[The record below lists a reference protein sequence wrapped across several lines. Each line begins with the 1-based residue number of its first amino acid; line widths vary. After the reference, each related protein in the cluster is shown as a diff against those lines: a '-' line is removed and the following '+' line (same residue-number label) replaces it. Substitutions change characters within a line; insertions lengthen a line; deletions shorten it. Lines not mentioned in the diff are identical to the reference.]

1 MSTQS
6 LPAEFTDL
14 EPFID
19 WALAT
24 ERERTSK
31 RLASSME
38 DIQAFYDHMSGRVEA
53 AIAYLNPLPFD
64 ALPPEAERLFQMSL
78 SLMEVANA
86 VEMFQNPAVIN
97 GFDVKRFAPV
107 EDV

>member
-1 MSTQS
+1 MAAQT
-6 LPAEFTDL
+6 LPAEFADL
-14 EPFID
+14 ESFID

-38 DIQAFYDHMSGRVEA
+38 EIQAFYDHMSTRVEA
-53 AIAYLNPLPFD
+53 AAAYLNAFPLA

>member
-1 MSTQS
+1 MSTET
-6 LPAEFTDL
+6 LPADFADL
-14 EPFID
+14 EPFLD

-24 ERERTSK
+24 ERERTGK

-38 DIQAFYDHMSGRVEA
+38 DIQAFYDHMSVRVEA
-53 AIAYLNPLPFD
+53 AMAYLNALPLD
-64 ALPPEAERLFQMSL
+64 ALPSEAERLLWLSL

-97 GFDVKRFAPV
+97 GFDVKRFTPV

>member
-1 MSTQS
+1 MSAQI

-14 EPFID
+14 EPLID

-24 ERERTSK
+24 EKERTSK

-38 DIQAFYDHMSGRVEA
+38 DIQAFYDCMSARVEA
-53 AIAYLNPLPFD
+53 AMAYLNALPLD
-64 ALPPEAERLFQMSL
+64 ALPPEAERLFHLSL

>member
-1 MSTQS
+1 MSAST
-6 LPAEFTDL
+6 LPAEFADL
-14 EPFID
+14 EPCID

-24 ERERTSK
+24 EHERTSK

-38 DIQAFYDHMSGRVEA
+38 DIQAFYDRMSARVDA
-53 AIAYLNPLPFD
+53 VMAYLNALPLD
-64 ALPPEAERLFQMSL
+64 ALPPEAERLFHLSL

-97 GFDVKRFAPV
+97 GFDVRRFAPV

>member
-1 MSTQS
+1 VRAHT
-6 LPAEFTDL
+6 LPAEFSDL
-14 EPFID
+14 ESFVS

-24 ERERTSK
+24 EHARTSK

-38 DIQAFYDHMSGRVEA
+38 EIQAFYDRMSARVEA
-53 AIAYLNPLPFD
+53 VTAYLNALPLD

-97 GFDVKRFAPV
+97 GFDIKRFVPV

>member
-1 MSTQS
+1 MTAQK
-6 LPAEFTDL
+6 LPAAFDDL
-14 EPFID
+14 APFVG

-24 ERERTSK
+24 EQERTGK

-38 DIQAFYDHMSGRVEA
+38 DIQDFYDSMSARLEA
-53 AIAYLNPLPFD
+53 AMEYLNEFSLD
-64 ALPPEAERLFQMSL
+64 ALPPEAERLFHMSL

-97 GFDVKRFAPV
+97 GFDVKRFVPV

>member
-1 MSTQS
+1 MAAQT
-6 LPAEFTDL
+6 LPAEFADL

-24 ERERTSK
+24 ERERTGK

-38 DIQAFYDHMSGRVEA
+38 EIQAFYDHMSGRVEA
-53 AIAYLNPLPFD
+53 ATAYLNAFPLA
-64 ALPPEAERLFQMSL
+64 ALPSEAERLFQMSL

>member
-1 MSTQS
+1 MTAQT
-6 LPAEFTDL
+6 LPAEFADL

-24 ERERTSK
+24 EPERTSK
-31 RLASSME
+31 RLTSSME
-38 DIQAFYDHMSGRVEA
+38 DIQAFYDRMSVRVEA
-53 AIAYLNPLPFD
+53 AMAYLNALPLD
-64 ALPPEAERLFQMSL
+64 ALPPEAERLFHLSL

-97 GFDVKRFAPV
+97 GFDVKRFTPV
-107 EDV
+107 EDI

>member
-1 MSTQS
+1 MSAQT
-6 LPAEFTDL
+6 LPAEFADL
-14 EPFID
+14 EPFLD

-38 DIQAFYDHMSGRVEA
+38 EIQAFYDHMSARVEA
-53 AIAYLNPLPFD
+53 AAAYLNAFPLD
-64 ALPPEAERLFQMSL
+64 TLPPEAERLFHLSL

>member
-1 MSTQS
+1 MSAQT
-6 LPAEFTDL
+6 LPAEFADL

-24 ERERTSK
+24 EKERTSK

-38 DIQAFYDHMSGRVEA
+38 EIQAFYDHMSTRVEA
-53 AIAYLNPLPFD
+53 AAAYLNAFPLA

>member
-1 MSTQS
+1 MSVQT
-6 LPAEFTDL
+6 LPAEFVDL

-53 AIAYLNPLPFD
+53 AMAYLNALPLE

>member
-1 MSTQS
+1 MSTQK
-6 LPAEFTDL
+6 LPAEFADL
-14 EPFID
+14 EPFLD

-24 ERERTSK
+24 EKERTGK
-31 RLASSME
+31 RLTSSME
-38 DIQAFYDHMSGRVEA
+38 DIQAFYDHMSARVEA
-53 AIAYLNPLPFD
+53 ATAYLNALPLD
-64 ALPPEAERLFQMSL
+64 TLPPEAERLFLMSL

>member
-1 MSTQS
+1 MRSQT
-6 LPAEFTDL
+6 LPAEFADL
-14 EPFID
+14 EPFLD

-24 ERERTSK
+24 ERERTGK

-38 DIQAFYDHMSGRVEA
+38 DIQAFYDHMSVRVEA
-53 AIAYLNPLPFD
+53 AMAYLNALPLD
-64 ALPPEAERLFQMSL
+64 ALPPEAERLLWLSL

-86 VEMFQNPAVIN
+86 VEMFQNPTVIN
-97 GFDVKRFAPV
+97 GFDVKRFTPV

>member
-1 MSTQS
+1 MAAQT
-6 LPAEFTDL
+6 LPAEFADL

-24 ERERTSK
+24 EPERTRK

-38 DIQAFYDHMSGRVEA
+38 DIQAFYDCMSTRVEA
-53 AIAYLNPLPFD
+53 AMAYLNAFSLD
-64 ALPPEAERLFQMSL
+64 ALPPEAGRLFHLSL

-107 EDV
+107 EDI

>member
-1 MSTQS
+1 MSTQT

-14 EPFID
+14 EPFIS

-24 ERERTSK
+24 ERERTSQ
-31 RLASSME
+31 RLASSMD
-38 DIQAFYDHMSGRVEA
+38 DIQAFYDHMSARVEA
-53 AIAYLNPLPFD
+53 VMAYLNALPLD
-64 ALPPEAERLFQMSL
+64 TLPPEAERLFQMSL

-86 VEMFQNPAVIN
+86 VEMFHNPAVIN
-97 GFDVKRFAPV
+97 GFDVTRFTPV

>member
-1 MSTQS
+1 MSAQK

-14 EPFID
+14 EPFLD

-38 DIQAFYDHMSGRVEA
+38 EIQSFYDHMSARVEA
-53 AIAYLNPLPFD
+53 AMVYLN
-64 ALPPEAERLFQMSL
+64 ALPLDTLLPEAERLFHLSL

>member
-1 MSTQS
+1 MAAQT
-6 LPAEFTDL
+6 LPAEFADL
-14 EPFID
+14 EPFLD

-38 DIQAFYDHMSGRVEA
+38 EIQAFYDHMSGRVEA
-53 AIAYLNPLPFD
+53 AAAYLNAFPLT
-64 ALPPEAERLFQMSL
+64 ALPSEAERLFQMSL

>member
-1 MSTQS
+1 MSTQK
-6 LPAEFTDL
+6 LPAEFADL
-14 EPFID
+14 EPFLD

-24 ERERTSK
+24 EKERTGK
-31 RLASSME
+31 RLTSSME
-38 DIQAFYDHMSGRVEA
+38 DIQAFYDHMSARVEA
-53 AIAYLNPLPFD
+53 ATAYLNALPLD
-64 ALPPEAERLFQMSL
+64 TLPPEAERLFLMSL

-86 VEMFQNPAVIN
+86 VEMFQNPAVTN

>member
-1 MSTQS
+1 MSAQT
-6 LPAEFTDL
+6 LPAEFADL

-24 ERERTSK
+24 EKERTSK

-53 AIAYLNPLPFD
+53 AMAYLNALPLA
-64 ALPPEAERLFQMSL
+64 ALPPEAERLFHLSL

-97 GFDVKRFAPV
+97 GFDVRRFAPV
-107 EDV
+107 EDI